1 MPQLTLDV
9 LEEAVSLIGKLRSG
23 SLGDDEISDV
33 VMRLNQLLPDP
44 LWFDF
49 SIDHEPELPAEEA
62 VRRAFEYRPIILGG
76 PAASEGS

>member
-33 VMRLNQLLPDP
+33 VVRLNQLLPDP
-44 LWFDF
+44 YWSDF
-49 SIDHEPELPAEEA
+49 TIDHEPELSAEEA

-76 PAASEGS
+76 PPTSEGT

>member
-1 MPQLTLDV
+1 MQQLAPDV

-33 VMRLNQLLPDP
+33 VVRLNQLLPDP

-49 SIDHEPELPAEEA
+49 TIDHEPELPAEEA
-62 VRRAFEYRPIILGG
+62 VRRAFAYHPIILGG
-76 PAASEGS
+76 PPPAEGS